1 MNQAGNQSNLQL
13 FLVIG
18 MVVLV
23 IIISTSLIVGSQVY
37 WWQKKIAFQEK
48 KELQNQINTLQNEL
62 SFLREDLGKTI
73 LQKNKRPNG
82 KDQTSDAIYIENL
95 AGLERQVITALKN
108 RDMNGLASLVHPE
121 KGVRFSP
128 FAYVETGSDRVVSQ
142 ERIRFFLRDPQK
154 YTWGHSD
161 SDGLPI
167 QMSSKEYFDKYIFDS
182 DYENADEVNYN
193 ATIGRSVTVSNV
205 FKVYPRSIIVEFG
218 KDHSGPTAKGED
230 WRSIKLVFEK
240 NNDGKWYLVG
250 IIHDQW
256 KF

>member
-1 MNQAGNQSNLQL
+1 MNQAGNQSNSQL

-23 IIISTSLIVGSQVY
+23 IIVSTSLIVGSQVY
-37 WWQKKIAFQEK
+37 WWQKNIAFQEK
-48 KELQNQINTLQNEL
+48 KELQRQINTLQNEL
-62 SFLREDLGKTI
+62 TFLREDLGKTI
-73 LQKNKRPNG
+73 LQKNKRQNEEN
-82 KDQTSDAIYIENL
+82 QISDAIYIETL
-95 AGLERQVITALKN
+95 AGLERQVINALKN
-108 RDMNGLASLVHPE
+108 RDMNELASFVHPE

-142 ERIRFFLRDPQK
+142 EKIKSFLRDPQK

-161 SDGLPI
+161 NDGLPI
-167 QMSSKEYFDKYIFDS
+167 QMSSKEYFDKYVFDS
-182 DYENADEVNYN
+182 DYGNPDEVNYN
-193 ATIGRSVTVSNV
+193 ATIGRSLTVSNV
-205 FKVYPRSIIVEFG
+205 FEVYPRAIIVEFG

-240 NNDGKWYLVG
+240 NGDGKWYLVG

-256 KF
+256 QF